1 MMHELAITLNAELG
15 KKGSPLSGML
25 SKRGRAAYFPSRGIL
40 GQSAQARGKGI
51 NATIGT
57 ALEDDGTPLCL
68 SCITDSLNIEKDSLL
83 YSPSAGMLNLRKR
96 WQEMER
102 EKNPSLAGKR
112 FSLPVATNALTH
124 GLSVA
129 AYMFLDANDS
139 VITPNLYWDNY
150 ELVFCEATGAKLKT
164 FPMFDKKGA
173 FNVEAME
180 KMLLAPGQKKV
191 LLLNFPNNPTGY
203 TATEKEALAIRRA
216 VLKAAK
222 AGKSIVV
229 FFDDA
234 YFGLVYE
241 KGVCTESLFAQFCDL
256 HRNVLAVKL
265 DGATK
270 EDYVWG
276 VRVGFITF
284 GAKGATDGQ
293 YKALEQKAAGL
304 VRGSISNPTNIGQR
318 ILLRAYNNPGYA
330 RQKNEKFQLL
340 KRRYHRLREILAENP
355 QYAESFSAMP
365 FNSGYFMCIKPIG
378 VDPEMVRLR
387 LLEAY
392 DTGVI
397 VLSGLIR
404 LAFSSVPLGELDR
417 LFSNVDAA
425 IRDLKK

>member
-1 MMHELAITLNAELG
+1 MHELAIALNAEL
-15 KKGSPLSGML
+15 KQKDSPLFGML

-40 GQSAQARGKGI
+40 GQSAEARGKSI

-57 ALEDDGTPLCL
+57 ALEDDGSPLCL
-68 SCITDSLNIEKDSLL
+68 RCVTDAITLPKNALL
-83 YSPSAGMLNLRKR
+83 YSPSAGIADLRKR
-96 WQEMER
+96 WQAMEV
-102 EKNPSLAGKR
+102 EKNPSLAGKKI
-112 FSLPVATNALTH
+112 SLPVATNALTH
-124 GLSVA
+124 GLSVV
-129 AYMFLDANDS
+129 AYMFLDSSDS
-139 VITPNLYWDNY
+139 VITPDLYWDNY

-164 FPMFDKKGA
+164 FPMFDAKGR
-173 FNVEAME
+173 FNVEGVE
-180 KMLLAPGQKKV
+180 KLLLAPGKKKV

-203 TATEKEALAIRRA
+203 TATVKEAQAIRRA
-216 VLKAAK
+216 VLKAAR
-222 AGKSIVV
+222 AGKSVVV
-229 FFDDA
+229 FLDDA

-241 KGVCTESLFAQFCDL
+241 DGVCTESLFAEFCDL

-276 VRVGFITF
+276 VRVGFVTF

-293 YKALEQKAAGL
+293 YRALEQKAAGL

-318 ILLRAYNNPGYA
+318 ILLKAYENPDYA
-330 RQKNEKFQLL
+330 RQKQEKYDLL
-340 KRRYHRLREILAENP
+340 KKRYVRLREILAANA
-355 QYAESFSAMP
+355 QYAESFSVMP

-378 VDPEMVRLR
+378 VKPEAVRRR

-404 LAFSSVPLGELDR
+404 LAFSSVPLNDLER
-417 LFSNVDAA
+417 LFANVDAA